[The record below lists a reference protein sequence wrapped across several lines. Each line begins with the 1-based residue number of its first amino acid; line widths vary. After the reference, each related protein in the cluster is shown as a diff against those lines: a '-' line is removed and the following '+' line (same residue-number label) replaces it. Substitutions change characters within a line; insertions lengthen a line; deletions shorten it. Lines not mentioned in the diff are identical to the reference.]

1 MLKLKKVFY
10 FFLVLIISIP
20 SFISLLNNSYF
31 SMHDDTHV
39 ARLFLLDKGIS
50 QGYIFPR
57 WVDIMGFNHGYPW
70 FNFYPPLVY
79 YVGEF
84 FHLLGF
90 SLIWSIK
97 LTFILGFVLAA
108 YGIFLLIKKFTNK
121 LFAILGSVLYTYFFY
136 HGVLIYVRGAL
147 SEFFSLSIL
156 PFVFLGLENLKN
168 KPNLKNSILF
178 AIPIALLILT
188 HPLIAF
194 PTIIYIFLFV
204 LFYLLVQS
212 FERLD
217 FLKKGLLSGLIG
229 LSLSAFYW
237 LPSMIERKFTL
248 INSVFNKELS
258 LYNLHYVC
266 PEQFLTSN
274 WGYGGSIPGCADGL
288 TFQIG
293 KTHILAL
300 LLSILGVGLLILQR
314 HSRSARLA
322 NRNWDNSKT
331 KLKYYFFFLFLT
343 FFSIFMTTQYS
354 SIIWDNISYLS
365 YLQFPWRFL
374 TFATLFIPITSAYGI
389 YLLFEAV
396 KSKVIF
402 RHFSLLFIIFYSLL
416 VILVVSRYFI
426 PQNYIDKSEK
436 DLISFEEISWRVS
449 KSTFEFMPI
458 GIKTTRSEF
467 DTTIPNI
474 RMIDIPKEPFEVI
487 QGEAEVKHV
496 ENKFMNKKFLVTSN
510 KNIIFRLNTFN
521 FPGWKAYM
529 DGKEIKISDDNDFK
543 LITVNVPKGDN
554 LLEFKFE
561 NTPVRNTGNI
571 ISWVS
576 LVYVG
581 YLLLS
586 FKLKKIKS

>member
-1 MLKLKKVFY
+1 MQKYKKALY
-10 FFLVLIISIP
+10 FLFVLIITIP
-20 SFISLLNNSYF
+20 SFISLINNSYF
-31 SMHDDTHV
+31 TMHDDTHV

-108 YGIFLLIKKFTNK
+108 YGIFLLIKKFTNE

-156 PFVFLGLENLKN
+156 PFVFLGFENLKD

-194 PTIIYIFLFV
+194 PTLIYLGFFFI
-204 LFYLLVQS
+204 FYLLFQS
-212 FERLD
+212 FKRLKWVMYSL
-217 FLKKGLLSGLIG
+217 FSGILG

-274 WGYGGSIPGCADGL
+274 WGYGGSIAGCADGL
-288 TFQIG
+288 TFQLG
-293 KTHILAL
+293 KTHIF
-300 LLSILGVGLLILQR
+300 ILIL
-314 HSRSARLA
+314 SVIGFLA
-322 NRNWDNSKT
+322 YLFYKKKKT
-331 KLKYYFFFLFLT
+331 KHVRYYSFFLILT
-343 FFSIFMTTQYS
+343 FFSLFMTTEAS
-354 SIIWDNISYLS
+354 SFIWDNISYLS

-374 TFATLFIPITSAYGI
+374 TFAALFISVVSAYGI
-389 YLLFEAV
+389 YLLFERLKA
-396 KSKVIF
+396 KYIF
-402 RHFSLLFIIFYSLL
+402 KKASIIFVVLYSILTI
-416 VILVVSRYFI
+416 ILVGRYFT
-426 PQNYIDKSEK
+426 PQNYISKSDNE
-436 DLISFEEISWRVS
+436 LTSVEEISWRVS
-449 KSTFEFMPI
+449 KSTFEFAPK
-458 GIKTTRSEF
+458 GIKTTKSDF
-467 DTTIPNI
+467 NTTVPNI
-474 RMIDIPKEPFEVI
+474 QMIDIVKQPFEI
-487 QGEAEVKHV
+487 LTGDAQILPLQ
-496 ENKFMNKKFLVTSN
+496 NKFMKKSFLISS
-510 KNIIFRLNTFN
+510 KENIIFRLNTFN
-521 FPGWKAYM
+521 FPGWTAYLN
-529 DGKEIKISDDNDFK
+529 DKDLLITDNNDFK
-543 LITVNVPKGDN
+543 LITVEVPRGDN

-561 NTPVRNTGNI
+561 DTFVRNIANLLSI
-571 ISWVS
+571 VS
-576 LVYVG
+576 AG
-581 YLLLS
+581 FIAFYLLSLK
-586 FKLKKIKS
+586 FKKVKS